1 MTIRRS
7 LSKLV
12 NVVIQEA
19 ERNPDFE
26 AKLRDALCLTKNHS
40 VTTDINQ
47 KGENEFHSERGGSQT
62 ATGKVDPQSSIG
74 THERKRP
81 SNRRPPAV
89 IDPVQL
95 ARESE
100 TTLRNALEQL
110 NLEQL
115 RDIVADYGMDT
126 GKLVMK
132 WRTTD
137 RIINRIIEVSL
148 LRAEKGDAFRER
160 SGSE

>member
-7 LSKLV
+7 LTKLV

-26 AKLRDALCLTKNHS
+26 ARLRNALNLPESHEVITN
-40 VTTDINQ
+40 TNQ
-47 KGENEFHSERGGSQT
+47 KIDEDKFDN
-62 ATGKVDPQSSIG
+62 QSSIG
-74 THERKRP
+74 IHEKKRP

-95 ARESE
+95 ARQGES
-100 TTLRNALEQL
+100 TLRSALEQL

-148 LRAEKGDAFRER
+148 LRAEKGDAFRGR
-160 SGSE
+160 SESE